1 MKIGPYEIHSLETG
15 RFALDGG
22 AMFGVV
28 PKTVW
33 NKKNPADE
41 LNRIEMALRILLL
54 KSHDKI
60 ILIDTGIG
68 HKFGPKHHDMYA
80 IDFES
85 SNLKKSLK
93 QHDLSPDD
101 VTDVIL
107 THLHFDHAGGATEVQ
122 NDKIIPTFK
131 NASYYVQQKN
141 WDWANHPTEKD
152 RASYLKENFIPLMQ
166 AEQLTLI
173 DGHTE
178 IFPGISTWLSDGHT
192 IGQQLIRV
200 HDQGDTLIYCADIV
214 PTSSHIGLPYIMGYD
229 LQPLVTL
236 EEKRR
241 LLDQASNENWTIVFE
256 HDPFMPACKVQQGE
270 RGVEFK
276 SIVTFD

>member
-28 PKTVW
+28 PKTIW

-41 LNRIEMALRILLL
+41 LNRIEMALRIVLL
-54 KSHDKI
+54 KSHDKV

-68 HKFGPKHHDMYA
+68 HKFGPKQHDMYA

-85 SNLKKSLK
+85 SNLKDSLK
-93 QHDLSPDD
+93 QHDLSFDD

-107 THLHFDHAGGATEVQ
+107 THLHFDHAGGATQVRD
-122 NDKIIPTFK
+122 DKIVPTFK
-131 NASYYVQQKN
+131 NATYYVQQKN
-141 WDWANHPTEKD
+141 WDWANHPSEKD

-166 AEQLTLI
+166 AEQLTLLQ
-173 DGHTE
+173 GYTE
-178 IFPGISTWLSDGHT
+178 ILPGISTWLSDGHT

-200 HDQGDTLIYCADIV
+200 QDQSENLIYCADII

-241 LLDQASNENWTIVFE
+241 LLDQAASENWTLVFE
-256 HDPFMPACKVQQGE
+256 HDPFMSACKVQQGE

-276 SIVTFD
+276 SKVVF